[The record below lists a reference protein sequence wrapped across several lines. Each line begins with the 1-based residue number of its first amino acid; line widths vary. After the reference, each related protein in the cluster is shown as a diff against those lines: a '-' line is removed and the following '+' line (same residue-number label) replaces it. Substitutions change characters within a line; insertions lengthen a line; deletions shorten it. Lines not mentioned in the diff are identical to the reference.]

1 MWDKL
6 LTEAKKA
13 QGKVKAK
20 LESKETSKKE
30 PTMVDIYKDQAS
42 PSNDSYEAWASGA
55 GKDKIKQTGE
65 NGTYT
70 SYDTLQNNAMYQLYL
85 QQENARKAL
94 ESQKKYL
101 EEGKANALGSLEES
115 KKHSAT
121 AFDEQKK
128 FLEESK
134 LNALD
139 ANAQGRTD
147 TMRDNSILTERAQEY
162 VKRRAALNG
171 TSTAGVSQSSMI
183 DILSQMAG
191 ARADAQAS
199 YDNQER
205 TIVQNYLDALNN
217 AQGNFNDA
225 MAGFDKEERSII
237 QNYMDA
243 LFEAQSKHDADVS
256 NAQNVA
262 NGIIGNAEVSRLEK
276 EEAKA
281 ELEEQEQKPKDEI
294 AERSHAEQLSQ
305 AIEGFKAGTM
315 SLDDLEKSYEAH
327 AEHIDKN
334 LYNAVFTE
342 YDNII
347 SSDTVDKEFRANNAF
362 GITNTS
368 KSFNINSETLE
379 SDIADVLD
387 VSEGTKQTRHVHNII
402 ENVRKGAYKDGDV
415 INMNY
420 GINFGKNTGN
430 YFVYYKGKLYQ
441 TNWDY
446 RREK

>member
-1 MWDKL
+1 
-6 LTEAKKA
+6 
-13 QGKVKAK
+13 
-20 LESKETSKKE
+20 
-30 PTMVDIYKDQAS
+30 
-42 PSNDSYEAWASGA
+42 
-55 GKDKIKQTGE
+55 
-65 NGTYT
+65 
-70 SYDTLQNNAMYQLYL
+70 
-85 QQENARKAL
+85 
-94 ESQKKYL
+94 
-101 EEGKANALGSLEES
+101 
-115 KKHSAT
+115 
-121 AFDEQKK
+121 
-128 FLEESK
+128 
-134 LNALD
+134 
-139 ANAQGRTD
+139 
-147 TMRDNSILTERAQEY
+147 
-162 VKRRAALNG
+162 
-171 TSTAGVSQSSMI
+171 
-183 DILSQMAG
+183 MAG
-191 ARADAQAS
+191 ARANAQAS

-205 TIVQNYLDALNN
+205 TIVQEYINALNQ
-217 AQGNFNDA
+217 AQGDYNEA
-225 MAGFDKEERSII
+225 MSGFDKEERGII

-243 LFEAQSKHDADVS
+243 IFEAQSKHDADVS

-281 ELEEQEQKPKDEI
+281 ELEEQEQKAKDEI
-294 AERSHAEQLSQ
+294 AEQEQKAKDEIAEQSHAEQLSQ
-305 AIEGFKAGTM
+305 AIEGFKAGIM
-315 SLDDLEKSYEAH
+315 SLDDLKKSYEAH

-342 YDNII
+342 YDNIV

-362 GITNTS
+362 GITSTS